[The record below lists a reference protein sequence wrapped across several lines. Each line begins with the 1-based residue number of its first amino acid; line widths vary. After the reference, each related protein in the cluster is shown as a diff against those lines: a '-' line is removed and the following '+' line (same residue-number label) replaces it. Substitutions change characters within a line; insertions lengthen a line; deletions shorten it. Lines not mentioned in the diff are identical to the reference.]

1 MYFLTNIATE
11 NFTNEKTNSGEY
23 IDLQKLHTQER
34 RGNIELTLVTGS
46 GV

>member
-23 IDLQKLHTQER
+23 IDLQKLHK
-34 RGNIELTLVTGS
+34 S
-46 GV
+46 GVEISS